1 MTWINLPSV
10 SVQSGSKTVTVS
22 NVQTTHIKVGD
33 ALLIGNYQPVEIS
46 GVFATQLTLRE
57 NWSNATQT
65 NVVAVVMPTS
75 DDFVTATKVLKEAID
90 KTRSNFAALEK
101 WATQMGT
108 VEFKGQ
114 DNTPHTGRTFKQM
127 DADVAEAVEKI
138 PVQMAEEM
146 AIQMRQLFRPD
157 WSWSAIN
164 GLEVQG
170 GSLSFSRASKA
181 WHIDKAGVL
190 CEVESDAPSIGIDG
204 LEVYS
209 ARTNLIPH
217 SFSKS
222 GWGDSNNTLVAVDSD
237 EVGPDLVN
245 TVWQTREVNESSM
258 RRIYRVVG
266 LADGKESHFSVIV
279 KSVGYNR
286 VTLRNS
292 AGSSGAPVFNFETG
306 EIEYSSNNNYFNV
319 ALKKLCKNYYQLSV
333 SSSYSSGVWWIQP
346 LSASDG
352 SDIFYPSDDRT
363 LYVAHSQIVE
373 NSSPAAIIRTSGVQ
387 LSRNSDFITASR
399 GIMPPSGN
407 DFTLITKVYMEKGK
421 ALSTLLSDLRYAE
434 TDAFAIFL
442 NNHNDTNPLFVW
454 SNGQKKV
461 SLSATAGVG
470 EHTLAVRYF
479 DSEISVFVDGEKR
492 KTYTTAI
499 SYQAYEN
506 WRIGHLGSSP
516 YSANSPIQYLDIYH
530 RALTDEQIKILGAI

>member
-1 MTWINLPSV
+1 MSWITLTSV
-10 SVQSGSKTVTVS
+10 TATNGQKTVAVNSGSTAT
-22 NVQTTHIKVGD
+22 IKIGD
-33 ALLIGNYQPVEIS
+33 ALKIGAFDIYEIE
-46 GVFATQLTLRE
+46 GVFANQLTLRDA
-57 NWSNATQT
+57 WAHATQT
-65 NVVAVVMPTS
+65 NAKAVVVPTAG
-75 DDFVTATKVLKEAID
+75 DFNTAVLSMRDLIDVAINNLSVIEDWGTKSGNVTFQGKD
-90 KTRSNFAALEK
+90 
-101 WATQMGT
+101 
-108 VEFKGQ
+108 GQ
-114 DNTPHTGRTFKQM
+114 SYDARTMQQM

-266 LADGKESHFSVIV
+266 IADGKESHFSVIV

-363 LYVAHSQIVE
+363 LYVAHAQIAE

-399 GIMPPSGN
+399 GIMPPPGN
-407 DFTLITKVYMEKGK
+407 DFTLITKVYIEKGK

-434 TDAFAIFL
+434 TNAFAIFL
-442 NNHNDTNPLFVW
+442 NNHNDTHPLFVW
-454 SNGQKKV
+454 SNGQNKV

-479 DSEISVFVDGEKR
+479 NSELSVFVDGEKR

-506 WRIGHLGSSP
+506 WRIGHLSSNP
-516 YSANSPIQYLDIYH
+516 YSANSPIQYLDVYH